1 MRADPL
7 RLPTASPANPSA
19 HAMILVHERDAGNLD
34 EIGLGFLVIAQH
46 SNLWSTIPART
57 QLNNL
62 TH

>member
-1 MRADPL
+1 
-7 RLPTASPANPSA
+7 
-19 HAMILVHERDAGNLD
+19 MILVHERDAGNLN

-46 SNLWSTIPART
+46 SNLWCTIPART